1 MYSKEIEAIFKS
13 KNIAIGDSISLA
25 LGDGNFTGTIMPRP
39 DIGDAAILV
48 LKQSNGYNIGLRI
61 GKGAKIEKLSIPN
74 KAHASQRHAP
84 IFGRVLPKISMIYTG
99 GTIGS
104 KVDYVTGGVYSL
116 TRPEELITD
125 VPELAEIAEFKISNP
140 FSILS
145 EDMTY
150 KEWQMI
156 AKHAAEELNSG
167 SRGIVITHGTDTM
180 HFTASSLSFMLS
192 GLNAPVVLTGAQRSS
207 DRGSSDAFTNLICS
221 FHAAAKSNIAEV
233 GICMHSTSS
242 DTYCDF
248 IRGTKARKMHTS
260 RRDAFRPVNNL
271 PIARITPSGGTEYL
285 SSHREISKE
294 NKRKVVANT
303 KFENRIALIKAYPN
317 SDPAVIDYYTGKGC
331 KGIIIEG
338 TGLGHVPTSPS
349 DLALSWISHVKRAN
363 DSGIVVGVT
372 SQTLYG
378 RVSENVYRNLRI
390 LNEAGAVH
398 CEDMLPETAYVKLG
412 WLLANSKKEE
422 VKALLKTDITGEIT
436 QRTETDWFM

>member
-1 MYSKEIEAIFKS
+1 MYSKEIESLFKS
-13 KNIAIGDSISLA
+13 KDIAIGDSISLTI
-25 LGDGNFTGTIMPRP
+25 GDDKFTGTIMPRP
-39 DIGDAAILV
+39 DVGDAAILV

-61 GKGAKIEKLSIPN
+61 GKGATIEKLGSMHKTFDRPR
-74 KAHASQRHAP
+74 AAQPADRP
-84 IFGRVLPKISMIYTG
+84 LPRISMIYTG

-116 TRPEELITD
+116 TRPEELIAD

-150 KEWQMI
+150 REWQTI

-180 HFTASSLSFMLS
+180 HFTASALSFMLS

-221 FHAAAKSNIAEV
+221 FHAAARSNIAEV

-260 RRDAFRPVNNL
+260 RRDAFKPVNNL
-271 PIARITPSGGTEYL
+271 PIARITPGGGIEYL
-285 SSHREISKE
+285 SAHRELSKE
-294 NKRKVVANT
+294 NKSKVVANT
-303 KFENRIALIKAYPN
+303 KFDNSVALIKAYPN
-317 SDPAVIDYYTGKGC
+317 SDPAVIDYYLGKGC

-363 DSGIVVGVT
+363 DSGVVVGVT

-390 LNEAGAVH
+390 LSEAGAVH
-398 CEDMLPETAYVKLG
+398 CEDMLPEAAYVKLG
-412 WLLANSKKEE
+412 WLLANSKKEQ
-422 VKALLKTDITGEIT
+422 VKGLLKTNLVGEIT
-436 QRTETDWFM
+436 QRTETDWFV